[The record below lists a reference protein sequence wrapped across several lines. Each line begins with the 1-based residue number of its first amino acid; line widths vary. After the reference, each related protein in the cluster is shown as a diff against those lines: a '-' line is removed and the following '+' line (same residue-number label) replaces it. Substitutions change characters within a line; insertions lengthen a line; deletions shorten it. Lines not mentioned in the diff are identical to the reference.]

1 MFGGPS
7 LLLLPIANT
16 IAFFDSSWAGC
27 VFSHTKRYY
36 SHDFC
41 VGLKNLRFCLKAARF
56 QRNLHFQTDSCASEN
71 VGEVQSVRKT
81 SSWCGKS

>member
-7 LLLLPIANT
+7 LLLLPIGNT
-16 IAFFDSSWAGC
+16 VTFFDSSWAGC

-36 SHDFC
+36 CHDFC
-41 VGLKNLRFCLKAARF
+41 LGLETARF